1 MSIDRIA
8 QLKALQ
14 LYGMAVAL
22 CELLAEAPRQPTQ
35 PETWLDR
42 LIEAEQSDRQARS
55 LRYQM
60 NPLVSRFTA
69 T

>member
-14 LYGMAVAL
+14 LYGMAAAL
-22 CELLAEAPRQPTQ
+22 SELLAEAPRQPAQ
-35 PETWLDR
+35 PEIWLDR

-60 NPLVSRFTA
+60 KSARFPIFY
-69 T
+69 